1 MRIISLG
8 DGFVHTQSRKD
19 VTDNDQLHVTQGGK
33 KSSDMVAHMTRM
45 TLRNKVAE
53 IEKQSVERKRWTN
66 CRIQI

>member
-19 VTDNDQLHVTQGGK
+19 VTDNDQLHVTQGRK
-33 KSSDMVAHMTRM
+33 KSSDMVAHVTRM

>member
-1 MRIISLG
+1 MG

-33 KSSDMVAHMTRM
+33 KSSDMVAYMTRM

>member
-1 MRIISLG
+1 MKIISLG

-19 VTDNDQLHVTQGGK
+19 VTDNDQLHVTQGRK
-33 KSSDMVAHMTRM
+33 KSSDMVAHVTRM